1 LKVLLISP
9 YHKDIK
15 QVSGGIAN
23 WTKNF
28 IGNPTISSQI
38 TVRIVNTR
46 LIGRRA
52 TGSTKYN
59 YLEEVYRLCKNV
71 VSLFIQ
77 LAFMKPDIVHLNS
90 SCSNFGLVRDSI
102 FSRIIK
108 IFNRPLVVHFHC
120 NVAYY
125 SYSKRA
131 YSCLSRLVVRA
142 NKLLVLNKPSQK
154 YIIEK
159 FAKESVILPLYIPND
174 KLRHITQRKVEETIK
189 CIVFVGHI
197 TENKGCDIIIKIAE
211 MLPQVRIV
219 LIGHVF
225 DEFKVKF
232 QIPHN
237 VVLTGNLPHSEVE
250 AYLINADLFLFP
262 SKTEGFPTA
271 VLEAMAFG
279 LPIVASGVGAIPEM
293 IGTNGEGGIIV
304 KSREPNQFY
313 KTIKMLDI
321 SIERRQTMSEWNQK
335 KVNEFYNQNSV
346 TNIILSVY
354 KDIVRIMQNERSS

>member
-1 LKVLLISP
+1 VLLISP

-211 MLPQVRIV
+211 MLPQVRI
-219 LIGHVF
+219 
-225 DEFKVKF
+225 
-232 QIPHN
+232 
-237 VVLTGNLPHSEVE
+237 
-250 AYLINADLFLFP
+250 
-262 SKTEGFPTA
+262 
-271 VLEAMAFG
+271 
-279 LPIVASGVGAIPEM
+279 
-293 IGTNGEGGIIV
+293 
-304 KSREPNQFY
+304 
-313 KTIKMLDI
+313 
-321 SIERRQTMSEWNQK
+321 
-335 KVNEFYNQNSV
+335 
-346 TNIILSVY
+346 
-354 KDIVRIMQNERSS
+354 